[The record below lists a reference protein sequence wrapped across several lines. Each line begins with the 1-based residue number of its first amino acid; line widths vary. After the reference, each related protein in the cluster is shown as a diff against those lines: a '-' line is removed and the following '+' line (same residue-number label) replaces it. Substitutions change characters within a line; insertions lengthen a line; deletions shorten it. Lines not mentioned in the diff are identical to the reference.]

1 MVKLYRFCIATLKY
15 LPAFLK
21 VFVCARRHLFAQVV
35 FCVFWWHDELKCLPD
50 QDQNI
55 ISVKYEVE
63 ISAGLHTRFLRL
75 HCM

>member
-1 MVKLYRFCIATLKY
+1 MKTVMVKLYRFSIPTLKY

-21 VFVCARRHLFAQVV
+21 VYVCARRHLFAQVV

-50 QDQNI
+50 QDQDI

-63 ISAGLHTRFLRL
+63 ISAGLHDLRL
-75 HCM
+75 H